1 MQARAPGVIKLLGEH
16 AVVYGKLSLAS
27 AISLYAHAKQRRK
40 EVNLQ
45 LSLRI
50 FQRATS

>member
-27 AISLYAHAKQRRK
+27 AISIYANANAVEHAA
-40 EVNLQ
+40 L
-45 LSLRI
+45 L
-50 FQRATS
+50 A